1 MINTENNHKEI
12 DSEHQ
17 LQNALNALSSVIV
30 EKYLQ
35 FTANTNGFDYDP
47 IIKVSIRDF
56 YLTEKQQNPED
67 FWDLD
72 PLMDTQSV
80 ITIAT
85 PFLVF
90 GGVFAVLLLVW
101 DRS

>member
-1 MINTENNHKEI
+1 MQRTISKKLILNINFKVPSLPCATRTLKQI
-12 DSEHQ
+12 
-17 LQNALNALSSVIV
+17 
-30 EKYLQ
+30 LQ
-35 FTANTNGFDYDP
+35 FTVNTNGFTYVP
-47 IIKVSIRDF
+47 IIKISDCNF
-56 YLTEKQQNPED
+56 CLTEKQQNPED
-67 FWDLD
+67 CRNQITW
-72 PLMDTQSV
+72 MDTQSV

>member
-1 MINTENNHKEI
+1 MRTLRQFL
-12 DSEHQ
+12 Q
-17 LQNALNALSSVIV
+17 LR
-30 EKYLQ
+30 
-35 FTANTNGFDYDP
+35 ANTNGFDRGP
-47 IIKVSIRDF
+47 IIKISVRDF
-56 YLTEKQQNPED
+56 CLTDKQQSRED
-67 FWDLD
+67 CCDFNTW
-72 PLMDTQSV
+72 MDTQSV

>member
-1 MINTENNHKEI
+1 MRINVTNR
-12 DSEHQ
+12 
-17 LQNALNALSSVIV
+17 SS
-30 EKYLQ
+30 
-35 FTANTNGFDYDP
+35 
-47 IIKVSIRDF
+47 
-56 YLTEKQQNPED
+56 
-67 FWDLD
+67 
-72 PLMDTQSV
+72 MDTQSV

>member
-1 MINTENNHKEI
+1 MNGLAQGISEYTYKISAHDSCLTAKERTLKIGGFKNT
-12 DSEHQ
+12 
-17 LQNALNALSSVIV
+17 
-30 EKYLQ
+30 
-35 FTANTNGFDYDP
+35 
-47 IIKVSIRDF
+47 
-56 YLTEKQQNPED
+56 
-67 FWDLD
+67 W
-72 PLMDTQSV
+72 MDTQSV